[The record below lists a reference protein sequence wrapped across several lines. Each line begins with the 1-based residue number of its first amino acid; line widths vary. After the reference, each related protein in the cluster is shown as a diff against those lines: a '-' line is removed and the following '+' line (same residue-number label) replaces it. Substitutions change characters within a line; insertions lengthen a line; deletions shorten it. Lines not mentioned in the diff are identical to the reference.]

1 MRVVITGATGLF
13 GHGLVRVFSEAHEVA
28 ALGRAEADLTRG
40 TEAEAALVALAPELI
55 VHAAAIADVDTSE
68 ENPAL
73 ARLVN
78 VEGTRHV
85 ARAARRAGAGL
96 VYIST
101 DAVFDGAKGAPYV
114 ETDPVNPVSEYG
126 RTKVAA
132 EGIVRELEAHWI
144 IRVSVL
150 FGPGKTNFV
159 EKALRRIARGEPA
172 VAASD
177 QLGAAT
183 YTLDAARAIRAL
195 VERGARG
202 TFHVSNQGQCT
213 REELAREAARLAGL
227 DAGLVRGKS
236 IAEMGRPGPRVA
248 YSVMAMEGL
257 RSAGV
262 PLPRHWRAALVE
274 YVSSLSL

>member
-1 MRVVITGATGLF
+1 MRVAITGATGLF
-13 GHGLVRVFSEAHEVA
+13 GHGLVRVFSEAHDVA
-28 ALGRAEADLTRG
+28 ALGRADADLTRG
-40 TEAEAALVALAPELI
+40 EEAEDRLAALAPEII
-55 VHAAAIADVDTSE
+55 VHAAAVADVDVCE
-68 ENPAL
+68 ENPEL
-73 ARLVN
+73 ARLIN
-78 VEGTRHV
+78 VEGTRHI

-101 DAVFDGAKGAPYV
+101 DAVFDGAKLAPYV
-114 ETDPVNPVSEYG
+114 ETDPVRPISEYG

-132 EGIVRELEAHWI
+132 EEIVRELAAHRI

-159 EKALRRIARGEPA
+159 EKALRRIAAGEPA

-195 VERGARG
+195 LERGAHG

-227 DAGLVRGKS
+227 DPRLVVGRS

-248 YSVMAMEGL
+248 YSVMAMDGL
-257 RSAGV
+257 RRAGV
-262 PLPRHWRAALVE
+262 PPPRPWREALAE
-274 YVSSLSL
+274 YVASLSW

>member
-1 MRVVITGATGLF
+1 MRVAITGATGLS
-13 GHGLVRVFSEAHEVA
+13 GRGLARVFSEAHDVA
-28 ALGRAEADLTRG
+28 ALGRPDADLTRG
-40 TEAEAALVALAPELI
+40 EQIEARLAAVRPELV

-68 ENPAL
+68 ENPEL

-78 VEGTRHV
+78 VEGTRLV
-85 ARAARRAGAGL
+85 ARAAARAGAGL

-101 DAVFDGAKGAPYV
+101 DAVFDGAKLAPYV
-114 ETDPVNPVSEYG
+114 ETDPVWPISEYG

-132 EGIVRELEAHWI
+132 EEIVRELAAHWI

-159 EKALRRIARGEPA
+159 EMALRRVAGGEPA
-172 VAASD
+172 VVASD

-183 YTLDAARAIRAL
+183 YTLDAARTIQEL
-195 VERGARG
+195 VERRAHG

-227 DAGLVRGKS
+227 DAGLIVGRT

-257 RSAGV
+257 RRAGV
-262 PLPRHWRAALVE
+262 PPPRPWREALAE
-274 YVSSLSL
+274 YVASLAL

>member
-1 MRVVITGATGLF
+1 MRVAITGATGLF
-13 GHGLVRVFSEAHEVA
+13 GRGLLRVFSEAHEVA
-28 ALGRAEADLTRG
+28 ALGRADADLARG
-40 TEAEAALVALAPELI
+40 EQIAARLAEVRPELV
-55 VHAAAIADVDTSE
+55 VHAAAIADVDVCE
-68 ENPAL
+68 EHPEL

-78 VEGTRHV
+78 IEGTRHV
-85 ARAARRAGAGL
+85 ARAARHTGAGL

-101 DAVFDGAKGAPYV
+101 DAVFDGAKRAPYV
-114 ETDPVNPVSEYG
+114 EADPVHPISEYG

-132 EGIVRELEAHWI
+132 EEIVRELTAHWI

-159 EKALRRIARGEPA
+159 EKALRRVAGGEPA
-172 VAASD
+172 VVASD

-183 YTLDAARAIRAL
+183 YTLDAARTIRAL
-195 VERGARG
+195 VECGAHG

-213 REELAREAARLAGL
+213 REELAREAVRRAGL
-227 DAGLVRGKS
+227 DPALVVGKP

-257 RSAGV
+257 RRAGV
-262 PLPRHWRAALVE
+262 PPPRPWREALAE
-274 YVSSLSL
+274 YVASLSL